1 MAKDPWKK
9 QQKKLKKS
17 QKSKSKNL
25 NKYIKKN
32 SSGVTKTS
40 YKDKTIR
47 SCDGFGKKKTKN
59 CKIKDDKV
67 SKKTKV
73 RDNKKNDSTTEIGGL
88 EITVSRNKDRNRR
101 LGGILSGGLT
111 LPKLGKPSFPKRGR
125 KDEYIN
131 IDEDSDWGQ
140 HLDDSFST

>member
-1 MAKDPWKK
+1 MAKDPYKKK
-9 QQKKLKKS
+9 QKNLEKKQKK
-17 QKSKSKNL
+17 KSKSL
-25 NKYIKKN
+25 NKYIRKN

-73 RDNKKNDSTTEIGGL
+73 RDNKKNDSTVEIGGI
-88 EITVSRNKDRNRR
+88 EISVSRNKDRNRR
-101 LGGILSGGLT
+101 LGNILSGGLA
-111 LPKLGKPSFPKRGR
+111 LPKLGKLNFPKRG
-125 KDEYIN
+125 KKEEYMN